1 MKKKSKTRIHQ
12 NWKPFRLLIKK
23 TKLPYGWI
31 LLCITSSLL
40 VAQLNLMFP
49 SYTEK
54 ITEGNFS
61 PKIVIATIAVLIG
74 GAFADTLYQSTCMIV
89 NGMISKRFRNAV
101 WDKIVRL
108 PMQFYDKNGTSEM
121 ISRVTEDTTMLSNFL
136 TDDVAGLVSNVYTLA
151 GTFIILFSYDW
162 HLVLAEL
169 IIVPIIIAMGIIKG
183 RVDFRWN
190 NTLQLRV
197 AELTGGISEILT
209 NIPLVKIFVQE
220 KKATE
225 QSEEKTGELFKTK
238 MKMTWI
244 ANAFASV
251 STILT
256 VAESLI
262 VILFGIFLIR
272 RKIITISI
280 WVAFYL
286 YSTNLSGSIDSVM
299 LIWNDL
305 KAAQGA
311 MRRISVLSCEEEEF
325 YDEGTDFANENMD
338 IQFDNVSFGYDETP
352 VLKNI
357 SFTIP
362 HGKTTAVVGMSG
374 AGKSTVMNLLERFY
388 EPDSGMIR
396 YGTKNI
402 ADYSLRSWRNAV
414 GYVTQDAWMID
425 GTVREN
431 LLYQADTSISDEEL
445 LEKLQNASMSELLE
459 ELENGLDT
467 EVGEG
472 GSSLSGGQRQRICIA
487 RMLLNP
493 PDIILLDE
501 VTSNLDACTERD
513 VDLAIH
519 TLLRD
524 RTVIMITHKIDTV
537 QHADQIVVLNDGQ
550 IEECGIHS
558 ELINKDG
565 LYRSMYEHQKK
576 AGGVAV

>member
-1 MKKKSKTRIHQ
+1 
-12 NWKPFRLLIKK
+12 
-23 TKLPYGWI
+23 
-31 LLCITSSLL
+31 
-40 VAQLNLMFP
+40 
-49 SYTEK
+49 
-54 ITEGNFS
+54 
-61 PKIVIATIAVLIG
+61 
-74 GAFADTLYQSTCMIV
+74 
-89 NGMISKRFRNAV
+89 
-101 WDKIVRL
+101 
-108 PMQFYDKNGTSEM
+108 
-121 ISRVTEDTTMLSNFL
+121 
-136 TDDVAGLVSNVYTLA
+136 
-151 GTFIILFSYDW
+151 
-162 HLVLAEL
+162 
-169 IIVPIIIAMGIIKG
+169 
-183 RVDFRWN
+183 
-190 NTLQLRV
+190 
-197 AELTGGISEILT
+197 
-209 NIPLVKIFVQE
+209 
-220 KKATE
+220 
-225 QSEEKTGELFKTK
+225 
-238 MKMTWI
+238 
-244 ANAFASV
+244 
-251 STILT
+251 
-256 VAESLI
+256 
-262 VILFGIFLIR
+262 
-272 RKIITISI
+272 
-280 WVAFYL
+280 
-286 YSTNLSGSIDSVM
+286 
-299 LIWNDL
+299 
-305 KAAQGA
+305 
-311 MRRISVLSCEEEEF
+311 
-325 YDEGTDFANENMD
+325 
-338 IQFDNVSFGYDETP
+338 
-352 VLKNI
+352 
-357 SFTIP
+357 
-362 HGKTTAVVGMSG
+362 MSG